1 MPPMSEHTSSRHPEA
16 TDIVAA
22 ALREWPLPMP
32 GTAGDKEVRGHMLIV
47 GGSREMPGAVIL
59 AANAAMRAGAGKL
72 TIATSASVAALVAM
86 AIPESRVISLEE
98 NAAGGPLASNAD
110 LLAPLAGKVDAM
122 LVGPGMLDHEA
133 TSELV
138 RVLLP
143 HFRGV
148 RLILD
153 ACAMGVARS
162 GERALRF
169 EQPVLL
175 TPHAG
180 EMAFL
185 TGRDKAAIQES
196 PHDSAIAAAREW
208 NAVLALKG
216 ALTVIASPA
225 GKLWQHEGGNIG
237 LAISGSGDTL
247 AGIITGLAARGA
259 SLEQAAVWGVALHA
273 MAGDQLALRFG
284 VLGYLAREIAA
295 EVPALLRTLGPG

>member
-1 MPPMSEHTSSRHPEA
+1 MTNQSPA
-16 TDIVAA
+16 DAIDIVAA
-22 ALREWPLPMP
+22 SLREWPLPMP

-86 AIPESRVISLEE
+86 AIPESRVISLAE
-98 NAAGGPLASNAD
+98 NAAGGPLASNAE

-122 LVGPGMLDHEA
+122 LVGPGMVDDEA
-133 TSELV
+133 TCGLV
-138 RVLLP
+138 RALLP
-143 HFRGV
+143 HFGGV
-148 RLILD
+148 RVILD
-153 ACAMGVARS
+153 ACAMGVA
-162 GERALRF
+162 GGNAGGHPVRF
-169 EQPVLL
+169 DEPVLL

-185 TGRDKAAIQES
+185 TGRDKAAIQDA
-196 PHDSAIAAAREW
+196 PHASAIAAAREW
-208 NAVLALKG
+208 NAIVALKG
-216 ALTVIASPA
+216 ALTVIASPE

-259 SLEQAAVWGVALHA
+259 NLEQAAVWGVALHA

-284 VLGYLAREIAA
+284 VLGYLAREIGA
-295 EVPALLRTLGPG
+295 EIPALLRTLGPG